1 MVQKALAAVDAVDW
15 PLVRDCYGPAAGLP
29 DLLRATLSPEVE
41 ERRSALAE
49 ARNQVRH
56 QGDTCEASLYVVPF
70 LVQAALGA
78 PGDREAFVY
87 WLAWSCDPR
96 EDAETERSGF
106 LGRVREAVAGQFAV
120 LAPLLNDP
128 DPAMR
133 RAMVMLAAAC
143 PRAVVDAVADLR
155 GLADEDQ
162 WVRADVLT
170 ALEYR
175 FADWP
180 GLEERLLRS
189 LSDPAW
195 VVRYQAARVLMRR
208 SGPPFDPRLVD
219 VVADVL
225 ARHAAPD
232 GELKP
237 IESLCHGPEPDPAQA
252 DGPGPVLVRVLD
264 RLVQDPH
271 AALRAAGRITRSGEP
286 HAGYGIRLA
295 GQVVDSWRDCEA
307 QAAKVLLA
315 ATPAAA
321 GAATALLGRVAPLA
335 ERIAVPDPALLAAA
349 AAWSRSPQPAV
360 AGAALAVLARLGDPA
375 ALDSAS
381 RAAGPEAWP
390 SWALA
395 ALGEVFGRDAAF
407 IMPAVRERLARLDHR
422 SDRNAARPLF
432 DAIRS
437 VGPGAQDAVTD
448 LAGLLERRV
457 LTFDAIA
464 ALGALGP
471 AALPASQALA
481 GAAAGSN
488 RPLDLRVRAAAAHR
502 AVTGEDAVARQA
514 AAIVLKTGA
523 TNWTELIEAL
533 GLLGPAAADCV
544 PLIEAALARPHDR
557 DQACVTLWQITGDPE
572 RCTPL
577 LARAV
582 TPSAHAGLDAL
593 RALKEA
599 GACPPQCVPLLRQ
612 IAGNPVRMLLSGWR
626 EPPRRDDDLLRD
638 AARQLLDL
646 HG

>member
-1 MVQKALAAVDAVDW
+1 
-15 PLVRDCYGPAAGLP
+15 
-29 DLLRATLSPEVE
+29 
-41 ERRSALAE
+41 
-49 ARNQVRH
+49 
-56 QGDTCEASLYVVPF
+56 
-70 LVQAALGA
+70 
-78 PGDREAFVY
+78 
-87 WLAWSCDPR
+87 
-96 EDAETERSGF
+96 
-106 LGRVREAVAGQFAV
+106 VAGQFAV
-120 LAPLLNDP
+120 LAPLLGDP

-143 PRAVVDAVADLR
+143 PRAMAGAVADLR
-155 GLADEDQ
+155 DLDDEDQ

-180 GLEERLLRS
+180 GLGERLLRS

-195 VVRYQAARVLMRR
+195 AVRYQAARVLMRR

-225 ARHAAPD
+225 ARHPAPD
-232 GELKP
+232 SELAP
-237 IESLCHGPEPDPAQA
+237 IESLCHGPEPDPAQPG
-252 DGPGPVLVRVLD
+252 DGRGPILVRVVD
-264 RLVQDPH
+264 RLVADPH

-286 HAGYGIRLA
+286 RAGYGIRLA
-295 GQVVDSWRDCEA
+295 GQVVDTWRDCEA
-307 QAAKVLLA
+307 HAAKVLLA

-349 AAWSRSPQPAV
+349 AAWSRSPHPAV
-360 AGAALAVLARLGDPA
+360 AGAALTVLARLGDPA
-375 ALDSAS
+375 VLDRASTAASA
-381 RAAGPEAWP
+381 EEWP

-395 ALGEVFGRDAAF
+395 AVGEVFGREAAF
-407 IMPAVRERLARLDHR
+407 IVPAVRERLARLDHR
-422 SDRNAARPLF
+422 SDTNAARPLF

-437 VGPGAQDAVTD
+437 VGPAAQDAVAD
-448 LAGLLERRV
+448 LAGLLGRSV
-457 LTFDAIA
+457 LPFDAIA
-464 ALGALGP
+464 VLGALGS

-481 GAAAGSN
+481 DAAADTS

-502 AVTGEDAVARQA
+502 AVTGEQAVARQA
-514 AAIVLKTGA
+514 AATVAKTGA
-523 TNWTELIEAL
+523 TNWTELIKAL

-544 PLIEAALARPHDR
+544 PLVEAALARPHDR
-557 DQACVTLWQITGDPE
+557 DQASVTLWQITGDPE

-577 LARAV
+577 LASVV

-593 RALKEA
+593 CALKETRT
-599 GACPPQCVPLLRQ
+599 CPPQCVPLLRQ
-612 IAGNPVRMLLSGWR
+612 IADNPVRVLLSAWR

-646 HG
+646 PA